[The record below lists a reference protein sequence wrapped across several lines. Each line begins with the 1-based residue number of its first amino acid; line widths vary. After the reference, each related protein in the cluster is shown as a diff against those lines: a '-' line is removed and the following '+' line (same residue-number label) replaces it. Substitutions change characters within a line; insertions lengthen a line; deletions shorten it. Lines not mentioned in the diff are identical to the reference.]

1 MSGQLAYDR
10 IKWKRTIHELLGALD
25 HKIVNLLL
33 QDNLLCAWEGKVCP
47 RCGKG
52 SLSKLQK
59 SSGHLPKYRC
69 NAKACHVYLNP
80 HHLHPLFVDGRGSG
94 STSLQ
99 LQAALLL
106 LLLNRVPHPVI
117 HGLLGVNHK
126 AIEDMDK
133 RLRDPRMKWVQEQE
147 KHVNFGNGKKWCD
160 VEADETTFHKQN
172 LGNHAS
178 EPETPVIWEQWC
190 GIVKRGCRQSL
201 VLHRLNPKMSEARAP
216 GPGAIRKVE
225 WVPLAKTWLQDKQVI
240 LHTDAAKSYKCKVP
254 GVIDDN
260 VIHAKKRGKKNGKWQ
275 WRAPNYVLA

>member
-47 RCGKG
+47 LCGKG

-80 HHLHPLFVDGRGSG
+80 HHLHPLFVDGRGS
-94 STSLQ
+94 SSRSLQ

-117 HGLLGVNHK
+117 HGLLGVNHTQS
-126 AIEDMDK
+126 
-133 RLRDPRMKWVQEQE
+133 RTWTS
-147 KHVNFGNGKKWCD
+147 GY
-160 VEADETTFHKQN
+160 
-172 LGNHAS
+172 
-178 EPETPVIWEQWC
+178 
-190 GIVKRGCRQSL
+190 GIY
-201 VLHRLNPKMSEARAP
+201 A
-216 GPGAIRKVE
+216 
-225 WVPLAKTWLQDKQVI
+225 
-240 LHTDAAKSYKCKVP
+240 
-254 GVIDDN
+254 
-260 VIHAKKRGKKNGKWQ
+260 
-275 WRAPNYVLA
+275 

>member
-10 IKWKRTIHELLGALD
+10 IKWKRTIHELLGASD

-80 HHLHPLFVDGRGSG
+80 HHLHPLFVDGRGSS

-106 LLLNRVPHPVI
+106 PNRVPHPVI

-126 AIEDMDK
+126 AIKDMDK
-133 RLRDPRMKWVQEQE
+133 RLRDLRMKWVQEQE

-160 VEADETTFHKQN
+160 VEADETTFHKQS

-178 EPETPVIWEQWC
+178 EPEAPVIWEQWC
-190 GIVKRGCRQSL
+190 GIVKRGCPSL